1 MKYDASSI
9 KVLDDPIAFIRQ
21 RPEMFVGVAEV
32 QPEFLATS
40 LAHDA
45 LALGVRQVEIHH
57 VGAHCQQETKITEKP
72 PLDSG
77 RTVCLMFS
85 ASGRRRGETCCVYC
99 ARSRRRRRP

>member
-9 KVLDDPIAFIRQ
+9 KVLDDPIAFIRRQ
-21 RPEMFVGVAEV
+21 PEMFVGVAEV

-57 VGAHCQQETKITEKP
+57 VGEWWAVVSAEDWLAYHNDVGVRETFNRILP
-72 PLDSG
+72 I
-77 RTVCLMFS
+77 
-85 ASGRRRGETCCVYC
+85 
-99 ARSRRRRRP
+99 SRQR

>member
-9 KVLDDPIAFIRQ
+9 KVLDDPLTFIRQ

-57 VGAHCQQETKITEKP
+57 VGAHCQQDEKP

-85 ASGRRRGETCCVYC
+85 AYGRRRGETCCVYC